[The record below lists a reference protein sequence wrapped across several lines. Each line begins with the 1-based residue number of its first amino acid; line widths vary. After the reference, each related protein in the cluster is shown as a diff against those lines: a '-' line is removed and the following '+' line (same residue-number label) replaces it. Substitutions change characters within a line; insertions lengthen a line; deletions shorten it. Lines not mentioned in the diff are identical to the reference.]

1 WSWFLLAALVLLMMA
16 RLRVEFS
23 VLLEPLGFVKVLE
36 WILAIFTFAT
46 CGGFQGE
53 ITLLVSCKGVVN
65 KTITAAFAY
74 PFRLN
79 TVVFSAPD
87 PKACGGTWT
96 DAHLVGNFSSSAQF
110 FVTLAA
116 LVFLY
121 CITALVVYIGYN
133 HVYQQNN
140 KFPLTDLAI
149 SVLTAFLWLVSTFV
163 WAKGLTDIK
172 VSTGTSIIPGIESC
186 RAPGTTC
193 HFLSVTSMGILNV
206 SVVFGLL
213 NMILWAGNVWLVYK
227 DTSLHNQWNRISESP

>member
-1 WSWFLLAALVLLMMA
+1 WSWCLLAASVSPTMA
-16 RLRVEFS
+16 GLRVDFS
-23 VLLEPLGFVKVLE
+23 TLLEPLGFVKVLE
-36 WILAIFTFAT
+36 WVLAIFAFAT

-53 ITLLVSCKGVVN
+53 TTLLVSCKGVVN

-87 PKACGGTWT
+87 PKACGDTWT

-121 CITALVVYIGYN
+121 CITALVVYTGYN

-140 KFPLTDLAI
+140 KFPLTDLTV

-163 WAKGLTDIK
+163 WAKALADIK
-172 VSTGTSIIPGIESC
+172 VSTGATIIPGIESC
-186 RAPGTTC
+186 KAPGTTC
-193 HFLSVTSMGILNV
+193 HFLSVTSMGILNM
-206 SVVFGLL
+206 SVMFGLL

-227 DTSLHNQWNRISESP
+227 DTNLQSQWNRISESP

>member
-1 WSWFLLAALVLLMMA
+1 WPWFLLPAVVSPLMAGLSMD
-16 RLRVEFS
+16 FS

-36 WILAIFTFAT
+36 WLLAIFAFAT

-53 ITLLVSCKGVVN
+53 TALLVSCQGVVN

-87 PKACGGTWT
+87 PKGCGGTWT
-96 DAHLVGNFSSSAQF
+96 DVYLTGNFSSSAQF

-121 CITALVVYIGYN
+121 CITALVVYIGYS

-163 WAKGLTDIK
+163 WAKALADIK
-172 VSTGTSIIPGIESC
+172 VSTGASIVQGIESC
-186 RAPGTTC
+186 KAPGTTC
-193 HFLSVTSMGILNV
+193 HFLSVTSMGVLNV
-206 SVVFGLL
+206 SVVFGLV
-213 NMILWAGNVWLVYK
+213 NMILWAINVWIVYK
-227 DTSLHNQWNRISESP
+227 DTNLHSQWNRISESP